1 MLLNWGMC
9 PGTFWANPRI
19 VPLYEKYHCKGF
31 DILGLTDT
39 DWKKTEYYGSDE
51 YLTEQIDSL
60 AAHKWPTVYKENPA
74 NAYIDD
80 ELYLPGVPFAIL
92 ISPEGKVIA
101 RGFYNEIEDTLKA
114 TLEQLP

>member
-1 MLLNWGMC
+1 M
-9 PGTFWANPRI
+9 
-19 VPLYEKYHCKGF
+19 PLYEKYHGKGF

-60 AAHKWPTVYKENPA
+60 AAHKWSTVYKENPA

-92 ISPEGKVIA
+92 ISPEGKVIV